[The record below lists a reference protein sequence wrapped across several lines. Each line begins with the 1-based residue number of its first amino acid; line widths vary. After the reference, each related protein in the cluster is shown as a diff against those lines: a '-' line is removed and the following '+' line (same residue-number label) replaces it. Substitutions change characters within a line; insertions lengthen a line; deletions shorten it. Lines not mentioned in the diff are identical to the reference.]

1 MMKFI
6 VYILVVLG
14 YITSTNAQSFD
25 EKQADAV
32 IRNGTVQELR
42 DLIQSGYDIDH
53 IYQCQTLLTTAIK
66 SAAENPIVKTSPRN
80 ALTKIKVLLEA
91 GANYNREPC
100 PGQSLHPIFLTVSLP
115 LLLLQTE
122 NELNDILDNNI
133 AKASEYCE
141 IGNLVSKPCKDI
153 TKEEREQLRLYFHQ
167 TTQLALKNLTP
178 YFTKILKLLLSRHV
192 DLAQTDE
199 NKNSI
204 LHYAAAMPPEIKTEA
219 LNLLLKTGIFV
230 DPQNNDGQTPLFFA
244 YGAENP
250 EAIEALSNAGTDLT
264 MRDNNE
270 MLAHQTKFVII
281 RPNARADGSFAI
293 SVQN

>member
-1 MMKFI
+1 MLKQI
-6 VYILVVLG
+6 CYILAALS
-14 YITSTNAQSFD
+14 YITSVGAQEVD
-25 EKQADAV
+25 AAKADAI

-42 DLIQSGYDIDH
+42 ELIQSGYDIDNV
-53 IYQCQTLLTTAIK
+53 YQCQTLLTAAIK

-80 ALTKIKVLLEA
+80 ALTKIKILLES
-91 GANYNREPC
+91 GANYNNAPC
-100 PGQSLHPIFLTVSLP
+100 PNQSLSPIFWAVSLP

-133 AKASEYCE
+133 AKATEYCE
-141 IGNLVSKPCKDI
+141 IGNIVSKPCKDI
-153 TKEEREQLRLYFHQ
+153 TKEEREQLRVYFHQ
-167 TTQLALKNLTP
+167 TTQTALKDLTP
-178 YFTKILKLLLSRHV
+178 YFTKILKLLLSRNV

-244 YGAENP
+244 YGAENG
-250 EAIEALSNAGTDLT
+250 EAVNLLSSAGADLT
-264 MRDNNE
+264 MRDKNQ

-281 RPNARADGSFAI
+281 RPSARADGSLAI